1 MSNYLSSTIDFDRKT
16 RKKVF
21 FSIKNDRI
29 KKKSLYLPY
38 IEVCITKKIKASA
51 IISVSTINY

>member
-1 MSNYLSSTIDFDRKT
+1 MSNYLFSTIDFDRKT

-21 FSIKNDRI
+21 FAIKNDRI
-29 KKKSLYLPY
+29 KKKLLYLPY
-38 IEVCITKKIKASA
+38 TEGCIKKKIKASA